1 MTIIFIFLE
10 FSDRVLKKVFIN
22 FSGYKKVGKN
32 KNISKLFEK
41 LVFAIILQNIL
52 LD

>member
-10 FSDRVLKKVFIN
+10 FFIN